1 MKLEYN
7 WTKEDLKK
15 ELLRK
20 RKTSNIVFLIIGI
33 LLYIYVMYSG
43 IVSNLFDN
51 KIILLYGLI
60 YTCILL
66 LILFITTK
74 IYVLYSIKKND
85 KKTNKA
91 YGKYKIVLDKN
102 SITVSINN
110 DKISYKYKDIYK
122 FKQKKHSFFIRTK
135 EDKIGLR
142 FNDKILNKEDYDKLL
157 EQIKAV
163 TQK

>member
-1 MKLEYN
+1 MILKITYQIEVIGFYQTFNPNTGTGEYTWN
-7 WTKEDLKK
+7 
-15 ELLRK
+15 RC
-20 RKTSNIVFLIIGI
+20 
-33 LLYIYVMYSG
+33 YSAC
-43 IVSNLFDN
+43 
-51 KIILLYGLI
+51 
-60 YTCILL
+60 YTCNEDICILC

-74 IYVLYSIKKND
+74 LYVLYSIKKND

-142 FNDKILNKEDYDKLL
+142 FNDKLLNKEDYDKLL
-157 EQIKAV
+157 DYIKQV
-163 TQK
+163 VK

>member
-1 MKLEYN
+1 MKFEYN
-7 WTKEDLKK
+7 WTKDDLKK
-15 ELLRK
+15 ELLRR

-33 LLYIYVMYSG
+33 LLYFYVMYSG
-43 IVSNLFDN
+43 IVSSLFDN

-60 YTCILL
+60 YICILC

-74 IYVLYSIKKND
+74 LYVLYSLKKND

-91 YGKYKIVLDKN
+91 YGIYKIVLDKN

-110 DKISYKYKDIYK
+110 EKISYKYSDIYK
-122 FKQKKHSFFIRTK
+122 FKQNKHSFFIRTK

-142 FNDKILNKEDYDKLL
+142 FNDKILNKEDYDKLV
-157 EQIKAV
+157 ERIKAV
-163 TQK
+163 THK